1 MDMPYD
7 VRTPYKKIDFH
18 LPGNFTDNSIILDIV
33 QLPVKNHL
41 FWDVSSDDLN

>member
-1 MDMPYD
+1 MISELHI
-7 VRTPYKKIDFH
+7 KKIDFH
-18 LPGNFTDNSIILDIV
+18 LPGNFTDDSIILDIV